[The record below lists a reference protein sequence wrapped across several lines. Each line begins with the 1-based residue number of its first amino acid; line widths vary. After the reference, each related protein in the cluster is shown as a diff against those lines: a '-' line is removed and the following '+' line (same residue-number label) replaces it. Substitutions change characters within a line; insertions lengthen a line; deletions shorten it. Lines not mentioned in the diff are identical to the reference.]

1 MTFRMKMS
9 TCSYCDQASHQNH
22 GDPAKINVC
31 DGELDNFLDLFA
43 PSSVPCPLDPPS
55 EQIAVDFVP
64 LKGKEVHH
72 YDPLIT
78 IFNRI
83 VAGFP
88 KAKRLSFCNTHSKE
102 FPFPF
107 SAFAEHHHKSKP
119 DIYIT
124 FPGEKPPL
132 KTESLNW
139 SRFAMVM
146 EAKSTAQEDAFDT
159 KAGILRTDAIVQL
172 AIGASYLMLAHGLLA
187 AYTIGIY
194 GDMIRIAR
202 FDHACAVASNAFSIK
217 TNEGLRILQDF
228 FWRFTH
234 PAQGATLGYDETVTK
249 VTFDHCLWLRAALG
263 DEATELLQ
271 GVDL

>member
-1 MTFRMKMS
+1 MS

-72 YDPLIT
+72 YDPLVGLSMSRNFWQGTHSLVDHHIQP
-78 IFNRI
+78 I

-132 KTESLNW
+132 KTESLIGL
-139 SRFAMVM
+139 VCHGDGT
-146 EAKSTAQEDAFDT
+146 KSTAQEDAFDT

-202 FDHACAVASNAFSIK
+202 FDHACAVA
-217 TNEGLRILQDF
+217 ER
-228 FWRFTH
+228 
-234 PAQGATLGYDETVTK
+234 
-249 VTFDHCLWLRAALG
+249 
-263 DEATELLQ
+263 
-271 GVDL
+271 